1 MVHWIAENINLFL
14 EIIAVA
20 LGIAYVILIAK
31 NEVSGWI
38 FGTIGSLVS
47 ILLFIR
53 IKLYAEA
60 FLYAYY
66 VYAGIQGFIL
76 WKQQEDTAVAYK
88 GNLKFHSINML
99 IGISLSFGLYFLLS
113 KIFPDAARPLID
125 SFTTIFS
132 FIATYLTIKK
142 YIENW
147 IYWII
152 VDGLTV
158 YLYFSRD
165 LYIYAGLMAAYT
177 ILALFGYLQWRK
189 LKVIAK

>member
-1 MVHWIAENINLFL
+1 MVHWISENINLFL

-20 LGIAYVILIAK
+20 LGIAYVVLIAK
-31 NEVSGWI
+31 NKVSGWI

-76 WKQQEDTAVAYK
+76 WKQQEDTAVTYK
-88 GNLKFHSINML
+88 GNLKFHGIKML
-99 IGISLSFGLYFLLS
+99 IGISLSFCLYFLLS

-165 LYIYAGLMAAYT
+165 LYIYAGLMVAYT
-177 ILALFGYLQWRK
+177 IIALFGYLQWRK

>member
-1 MVHWIAENINLFL
+1 MVHWISENINLFL

-20 LGIAYVILIAK
+20 LGIAYVVLIAK
-31 NEVSGWI
+31 NKVSGWI

-60 FLYAYY
+60 VLYAYY

-76 WKQQEDTAVAYK
+76 WKQQEDTAVTYK
-88 GNLKFHSINML
+88 GNLKFHGIKML
-99 IGISLSFGLYFLLS
+99 IGISLSFCLYFLLS

-165 LYIYAGLMAAYT
+165 LYIYAGLMVAYT
-177 ILALFGYLQWRK
+177 IIALFGYLQWRK